1 MAQSPATQYELA
13 IVGGTVVTPAGE
25 WRGEIAVAD
34 GRIAALVAPGTPLHA
49 ERTLDATGRHVLPGV
64 IDPHVHMPT
73 GDTFAAI
80 CERETR
86 SLITGGV
93 TTAMVFVASPHDPYG
108 PVLAQQIAEV
118 PRVAHCDIA
127 FSPIIESLDH
137 VRELPELAREHGA
150 TSYKMYFAAAGR
162 ELYPGTV
169 AIDDGVL
176 YEALGQIAALGD
188 PAIAMVHA
196 ENWEIA
202 QVLGERLRAEGR
214 TDPAAW
220 SESRPNALEEEC
232 MRRAAYYAGLQGCP
246 LYVVHMSTAE
256 GPQVV
261 REARAKGVRM
271 HGETCPHYLEIH
283 AEHEKAT
290 LAKYNPAIKWRADN
304 DALWRALAD
313 GGVTCMG
320 SDHIPI
326 RWEQKSAAGF
336 DNIWDARG
344 GVPGSATI
352 LPLLLARGVN
362 EGRLTLP
369 QVAAVTSGN
378 AARLFGLEG
387 KGRIALGADA
397 DLVVVDLEREVE
409 FRAELLQVDY
419 SLFEGE
425 RFRGW
430 PVATVLGGR
439 VVMEDGQV
447 TGSPGDGRYLRREL
461 QAAGQPASG

>member
-1 MAQSPATQYELA
+1 MAKYELA
-13 IVGGTVVTPAGE
+13 IVGGTVVTPEGE
-25 WRGEIAVAD
+25 WHGEIAVSG
-34 GRIAALVAPGTPLHA
+34 GRIAALVEPGTPLDA
-49 ERTLDATGRHVLPGV
+49 ERTLEATGRHVLPGV
-64 IDPHVHMPT
+64 IDPHVHMPS
-73 GDTFAAI
+73 GEGFASI

-86 SLITGGV
+86 SLIAGGV
-93 TTAMVFVASPHDPYG
+93 TTAMVFVASPDEPYG
-108 PVLAQQIAEV
+108 PLLAQQIDAV
-118 PRVAHCDIA
+118 GSAAHCDIA
-127 FSPIIESLDH
+127 FSPIIESMAH
-137 VRELPELAREHGA
+137 VHELPELAREHGA
-150 TSYKMYFAAAGR
+150 TSYKMYFAAGGR
-162 ELYPGTV
+162 ELYPATV
-169 AIDDGVL
+169 SVDDGVL

-202 QVLGERLRAEGR
+202 TVLGERLRAEGR
-214 TDPAAW
+214 RDAAAW

-256 GPQVV
+256 GPQVI
-261 REARAKGVRM
+261 REARSRGVRM
-271 HGETCPHYLEIH
+271 DGETCPHYLEIH
-283 AEHEKAT
+283 ADHEKAM

-304 DALWRALAD
+304 EALWLALGD
-313 GGVTCMG
+313 GGVSCMG

-326 RWEQKSAAGF
+326 RWDQKSAGGF
-336 DNIWDARG
+336 DDIWEARG

-352 LPLLLARGVN
+352 LPLLLARGVS

-369 QVAAVTSGN
+369 QVAAVTSAN
-378 AARLFGLEG
+378 AARLFGLVG
-387 KGRIALGADA
+387 KGRIAPGADA
-397 DLVVVDLEREVE
+397 DLVVVDLAREVN
-409 FRAELLQVDY
+409 FRAELLGVDY

-439 VVMEDGQV
+439 VVMEEGEI

-461 QAAGQPASG
+461 RGAA

>member
-1 MAQSPATQYELA
+1 MAESRATPYELA
-13 IVGGTVVTPAGE
+13 ITGGTVVTPAGE
-25 WRGEIAVAD
+25 WRGEIAVAG
-34 GRIAALVAPGTPLHA
+34 GRIAALVAPGTPLDA
-49 ERTLDATGRHVLPGV
+49 ERSLDATGRHVLPGV

-73 GDTFAAI
+73 GDAFAAI

-86 SLITGGV
+86 SLIAGGV
-93 TTAMVFVASPHDPYG
+93 TTAMVFVAAPHEPYG
-108 PVLAQQIAEV
+108 PVLAQQIADV

-127 FSPIIESLDH
+127 FSPIIESMEH
-137 VRELPELAREHGA
+137 VRELPQLAREHGA
-150 TSYKMYFAAAGR
+150 TSYKMYFAAGGR
-162 ELYPGTV
+162 ELYPATV

-202 QVLGERLRAEGR
+202 QVLGDRLRAEGR
-214 TDPAAW
+214 TDAAAW
-220 SESRPNALEEEC
+220 SESRPNPLEEEC
-232 MRRAAYYAGLQGCP
+232 MRRAAYYARLQDCP

-256 GPQVV
+256 GPQVI
-261 REARAKGVRM
+261 RESRAQGVRM

-313 GGVTCMG
+313 GGVSCMG

-326 RWEQKSAAGF
+326 RWEQKSAGGF
-336 DNIWDARG
+336 DDIWEARG

-378 AARLFGLEG
+378 AARLFGLTG

-397 DLVVVDLEREVE
+397 DLVVVDMEREVE

-439 VVMEDGQV
+439 VVMEDGAI

-461 QAAGQPASG
+461 ETAG